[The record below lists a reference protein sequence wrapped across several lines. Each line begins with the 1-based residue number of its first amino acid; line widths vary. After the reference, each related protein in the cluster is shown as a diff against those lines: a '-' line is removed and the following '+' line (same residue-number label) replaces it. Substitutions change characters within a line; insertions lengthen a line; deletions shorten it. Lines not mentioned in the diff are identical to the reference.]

1 MTLTELDRLARD
13 LQALL
18 ATASERVEDFA
29 TGVSAAR
36 AQSDPFASLYFAA
49 RKSYRHACQT
59 ANKGGA
65 KIERDL
71 ISSYKKAVDLG
82 FKGSIRD
89 WQALLRI
96 CLPYGESRGPPWGVA
111 CQPSSSGVGGF
122 SVPSAPILS
131 RASR

>member
-1 MTLTELDRLARD
+1 MTLTELESLARD
-13 LQALL
+13 LRKLL
-18 ATASERVEDFA
+18 ATASA
-29 TGVSAAR
+29 TVDGLATKLEAAR
-36 AQSDPFASLYFAA
+36 AQPDPFASLYFAA
-49 RKSYRHACQT
+49 RKSYRHACVT

-96 CLPYGESRGPPWGVA
+96 CLP
-111 CQPSSSGVGGF
+111 
-122 SVPSAPILS
+122 
-131 RASR
+131 